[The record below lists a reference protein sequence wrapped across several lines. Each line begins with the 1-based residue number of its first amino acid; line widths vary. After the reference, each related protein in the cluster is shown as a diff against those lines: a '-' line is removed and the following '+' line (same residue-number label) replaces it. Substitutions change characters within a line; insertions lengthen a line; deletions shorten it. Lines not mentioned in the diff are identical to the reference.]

1 MLTYLF
7 SNNVFQ
13 NIKNLNCPRNIIK
26 ILIEEAEP
34 SPFQLWQEDEKE
46 DNHKLLQ
53 CIKYF
58 QDCLVPNILIDKVL
72 YFIMGYLLEYKFQIF
87 IDTKL
92 FDYQNVTDMEA
103 YEILKEYPQY
113 IPNLIETLAMY
124 SPYQITCLLVP
135 AFTND
140 TSLLSIIQPDTLK
153 YALKFVFVN
162 HRMRRINFLTD
173 ALKIILVK
181 NYNRNLV
188 DVIIES
194 YHDLANNNCFRDEY
208 FWEVADILEWSVTCP
223 SLFEKLLSIELNEYD
238 VFYLERYDSE
248 CKRLCNEFERV
259 LRHPT
264 LSDYSQEFYKNEII
278 RLNKI
283 RKFITKAIKRV
294 SIIKKIKQKNAA
306 LIIQKAWYNHVE
318 RICHPDHPK
327 MKERMLSFLTNLC

>member
-1 MLTYLF
+1 MSNAFLASLREKRESKTALIQSTLDRAAEEVRDLTEVELANVEALNLEIKKLDERIEQMSDIEIRNQKAAELAAKVDVNADTKKEVRAGGFSVTKEELTY
-7 SNNVFQ
+7 ST
-13 NIKNLNCPRNIIK
+13 RS
-26 ILIEEAEP
+26 E
-34 SPFQLWQEDEKE
+34 
-46 DNHKLLQ
+46 
-53 CIKYF
+53 
-58 QDCLVPNILIDKVL
+58 
-72 YFIMGYLLEYKFQIF
+72 
-87 IDTKL
+87 
-92 FDYQNVTDMEA
+92 
-103 YEILKEYPQY
+103 
-113 IPNLIETLAMY
+113 
-124 SPYQITCLLVP
+124 
-135 AFTND
+135 ND
-140 TSLLSIIQPDTLK
+140 
-153 YALKFVFVN
+153 
-162 HRMRRINFLTD
+162 FLTD

-248 CKRLCNEFERV
+248 CNRLCNEFERV

-264 LSDYSQEFYKNEII
+264 LSDYSQEFYKNEIV